1 MPQTGTLTPKFY
13 RPESVHDW
21 IWNRYFG
28 YFIMTAILCCIREY
42 RLQGIGAKNRPRRGV
57 VQSMRS
63 VRVLWYT
70 VNVQERWRI
79 ETLSYAKAGEQHLMA
94 EVCKCATILCLR

>member
-1 MPQTGTLTPKFY
+1 MPQTGTLTPNFY

-28 YFIMTAILCCIREY
+28 YFIMTAILYCIRDY
-42 RLQGIGAKNRPRRGV
+42 RLQEISAKNRPRRGV

-63 VRVLWYT
+63 VD
-70 VNVQERWRI
+70 VQERWRI
-79 ETLSYAKAGEQHLMA
+79 ETSVTQKQESD
-94 EVCKCATILCLR
+94 T